1 MENVTGQETDTFDEV
16 NKVLN
21 KIIDNQNSLE
31 NRVSALETKKKKKKG
46 AK

>member
-16 NKVLN
+16 NKVVN

-31 NRVSALETKKKKKKG
+31 NRVSALEKKKG